1 MTVASS
7 AVKIVRA
14 QEVLR
19 EIALLIPEIKVE
31 VTLLGPGM
39 MDHPKRWI
47 THEGLTVNGRKG
59 LYHDVLPQP
68 AWKNN
73 VQHNASETCEDTPE
87 ETVEPEPQAEVAR
100 KPSSK
105 KASKQKTVILA
116 SAAVPAHEHLLSP
129 PVREVPACLL

>member
-1 MTVASS
+1 M
-7 AVKIVRA
+7 
-14 QEVLR
+14 LR

-39 MDHPKRWI
+39 MDHPKGWI

-68 AWKNN
+68 ASKNDD
-73 VQHNASETCEDTPE
+73 QKDTQRNALERCEDTPE
-87 ETVEPEPQAEVAR
+87 EAVEPEPQAEVAR

-105 KASKQKTVILA
+105 KPSKQKTVILA
-116 SAAVPAHEHLLSP
+116 SATVPAHEHLLSP
-129 PVREVPACLL
+129 PVREVPACLLS

>member
-1 MTVASS
+1 M
-7 AVKIVRA
+7 
-14 QEVLR
+14 
-19 EIALLIPEIKVE
+19 LIPEIKIE

-39 MDHPKRWI
+39 MDHPKGWI

-68 AWKNN
+68 AWKNDDQKD
-73 VQHNASETCEDTPE
+73 VQHKRCEDTPE
-87 ETVEPEPQAEVAR
+87 ESVEPEPQAEVAR

-116 SAAVPAHEHLLSP
+116 SAAVPAYEHILSP
-129 PVREVPACLL
+129 PVREAPECLPS